1 MNGLILFLGE
11 SFRWGQ
17 QCNRNRG
24 SLLSYDEQMKA
35 CKSHIDFIENIK
47 TKFSINSISVF
58 LSSYTTQFDKE
69 LLKNYEK
76 YLIGYKL
83 YPDVIGIDNL
93 FHNSIN
99 EINENIEK
107 YDFILFIRIDLFL
120 KDKFKELFNPNID
133 MILFPTICWKHDS
146 KSGNDPKVNDLMLFV
161 PKKYYKYITNITIHH
176 HSWYYL
182 MQTTDLTYNDI
193 DTIIH
198 TYHDSDSFKDYN
210 PLYYIVNRPE
220 TNIFHSEGYIFDKYS
235 FN

>member
-17 QCNRNRG
+17 QNTRDRG
-24 SLLSYDEQMKA
+24 SVVSYDEQMKA

-47 TKFSINSISVF
+47 TKFSMDSISVL
-58 LSSYTTQFDKE
+58 LSSYTTQFDNE
-69 LLKNYEK
+69 LLQIYKK
-76 YLIGYKL
+76 YLIGHKL
-83 YPDVIGIDNL
+83 YPNVIGINNL

-99 EINENIEK
+99 EINENIKK

-120 KDKFKELFNPNID
+120 KDKFTELFNPNTD

-146 KSGNDPKVNDLMLFV
+146 KSGNHPRVNDMMLFI
-161 PKKYYKYITNITIHH
+161 PKKYYKYIVNISINHD
-176 HSWYYL
+176 SWFNL
-182 MQTTDLTYNDI
+182 MHTTDLTYDDL

-210 PLYYIVNRPE
+210 PLYYIVNRPR
-220 TNIFHSEGYIFDKYS
+220 TTIFHSKGYIFDKHS